1 MSSNKHRIIRVNLD
15 EGGVIRRHPDVEQ
28 ERTVALYD
36 LLEQNRFALVDAS
49 PGPYSLSL
57 RLEESRLVFDVRDE
71 TEAPLGKVSLE
82 LRPFRS
88 VIKDYFTVCESYYD
102 AIKRASLSQIEAIDM
117 GRRSLHNEGAEMLR
131 TRLENQVELDED
143 TARRLFTLLCV
154 LHLRG

>member
-1 MSSNKHRIIRVNLD
+1 MSLKKHRIVRVNLD

-28 ERTVALYD
+28 ERAVALYD
-36 LLEQNRFALVDAS
+36 LIEQNHFALVGAAA
-49 PGPYSLSL
+49 GPYSLLL
-57 RLEESRLVFDVRDE
+57 RLEESRLVLDVRDE

-82 LRPFRS
+82 LRPFRR

-117 GRRSLHNEGAEMLR
+117 GRRSLHNEGAELLR
-131 TRLENQVELDED
+131 LRLESQVEVDQD